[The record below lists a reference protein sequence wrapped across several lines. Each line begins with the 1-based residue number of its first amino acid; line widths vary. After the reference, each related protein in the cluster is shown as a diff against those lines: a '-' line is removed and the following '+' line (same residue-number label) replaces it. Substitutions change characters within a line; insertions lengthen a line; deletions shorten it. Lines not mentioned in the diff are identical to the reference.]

1 MDCARHPRVQREYSA
16 NGHEWE
22 LFSDRREKS
31 ASCAQIRGEDT
42 ALPSTGSAFHQA
54 GDCRR
59 CCFYPKGRCSS
70 GTSCQFCHFDHDK
83 RKRLKKR
90 SGVLLSARRTCP
102 ADVEASQKPTW
113 VVIDLSQAC
122 IEPRKGNKG
131 DDAGHRRFD
140 DILEDFSK
148 YARCKRVV
156 PPTSFDETTTQ
167 MAQIPAAKLLPS
179 SPLSSNIAGPRSES
193 AEFCPTVFWE
203 KNDGITLTTHGHVKA
218 RDYRKG
224 TNQRADKR
232 EEIHL
237 HPRASS
243 ELARSSSSSYTV
255 CGKSIEDNAHAPL
268 SLLEHQR
275 RYATA
280 EAWRTYSEQ
289 HYRNPYSHYDPYY
302 RYAMMAQHAYNY
314 HNCYLGYN
322 TTWSC
327 VNSAAA
333 RDNMMYYPQR
343 GSSRVG
349 GVVGAHWRDTSTDLL
364 DIERARRFSDEE
376 DAHIVRTS
384 DTSVEPARGRAS
396 TTAAGVVDACSD
408 SHKHIGVED
417 RFYAKP
423 NSSHTADTTVSIGG
437 KTEDKAA
444 AQLDTYWDGASV
456 CSSSSID
463 EIVFLDG
470 AMFRPCASAGA
481 PITNTGHTREVP
493 RAAATTHTTTSVR
506 TSGSANGAA
515 TAHTTSSASTDDTG
529 ALVDDIGAPLNYVDT
544 KSDSFWRARS
554 PEDHG
559 APSTPAH
566 RHTGIDDGWEAGAYA
581 DYVWR
586 AQRRQRE
593 HDEQQQHGSWNRA
606 RGGVLMKNS
615 EANDSEKTRCPNLP
629 SIGSAKHFW
638 GDCRRCCFFPKEAQ
652 APKEEKRG
660 VLLPRRAGVQGET
673 DLRHGGFVLR
683 KNKTRW
689 Q

>member
-289 HYRNPYSHYDPYY
+289 HYRNPYSHY
-302 RYAMMAQHAYNY
+302 
-314 HNCYLGYN
+314 
-322 TTWSC
+322 
-327 VNSAAA
+327 
-333 RDNMMYYPQR
+333 
-343 GSSRVG
+343 
-349 GVVGAHWRDTSTDLL
+349 
-364 DIERARRFSDEE
+364 
-376 DAHIVRTS
+376 
-384 DTSVEPARGRAS
+384 
-396 TTAAGVVDACSD
+396 
-408 SHKHIGVED
+408 HKHIGVED